1 MENPL
6 YPYLKNK
13 IDTVVCPG
21 SRGEL
26 NAVQCTAI
34 VHFQPETNL
43 RNKKQI
49 LIFFFQKKKIIFN
62 VLKYTI
68 MNKNLRFKE
77 LTYVSKIN

>member
-6 YPYLKNK
+6 IPYLKNK

-34 VHFQPETNL
+34 VHFQPETNF

-49 LIFFFQKKKIIFN
+49 LIFSFKI
-62 VLKYTI
+62 
-68 MNKNLRFKE
+68 RKE
-77 LTYVSKIN
+77 FLMF